1 MSTGIASIK
10 PADISEELLNLQTD
24 PITASDVQAEMS
36 QMSMLFPEPRRQTI
50 FDLASDLSAGLAA
63 QAASGQAPSIGYGL
77 AAGFNAFSEGAEL
90 KRLEAEKIRQQ
101 AALMAYQQVEA
112 KRAQQLELSKEY
124 LEQQF
129 DLALEQGGFME
140 GTSSLASA
148 LNYVVR
154 AEKNPALKD
163 TPEYALAVAVA
174 KQPKVT
180 LQQTETGTIP
190 VEQPG
195 IDVEGILSSY
205 RKNQANTITDDN
217 GVTWTPTG
225 KTFQGKPVYSDGT
238 NEAVF

>member
-1 MSTGIASIK
+1 MSTGIASLN
-10 PADISEELLNLQTD
+10 PADISQQYVNLQTD

-36 QMSMLFPEPRRQTI
+36 QMSMLFPAPRQQTI
-50 FDLASDLSAGLAA
+50 
-63 QAASGQAPSIGYGL
+63 
-77 AAGFNAFSEGAEL
+77 
-90 KRLEAEKIRQQ
+90 
-101 AALMAYQQVEA
+101 
-112 KRAQQLELSKEY
+112 
-124 LEQQF
+124 F

-148 LNYVVR
+148 LNYIVR

-163 TPEYALAVAVA
+163 TPEYALAIAVA

-195 IDVEGILSSY
+195 IDVEGILSGY